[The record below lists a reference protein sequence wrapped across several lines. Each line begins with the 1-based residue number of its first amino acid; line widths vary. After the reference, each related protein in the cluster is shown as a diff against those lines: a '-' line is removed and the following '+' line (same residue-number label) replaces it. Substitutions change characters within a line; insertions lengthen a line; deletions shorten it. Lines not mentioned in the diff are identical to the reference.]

1 LVLRGIAGIGD
12 AESIARHLS
21 HEKQARYNLFP
32 ACIECPLLV
41 RVRFAL
47 IYTCP
52 VKLRYKMTSHGPL
65 STVNDLFLRDASAA
79 NPRAVLWQD
88 EFGHW
93 QPISS
98 DQIYQRVRMLAK
110 TFLDW
115 GAAKGDRIALIS
127 ENRWEW
133 AIADFAVLA
142 IGAVDVP
149 IYPTLTGEQ
158 IAELLKDAG
167 CRIAVVSTR
176 QQFDKLHAVR
186 SHTPLQKILMMDSA
200 TPPSGAI
207 ALAQV
212 LSGADARGSERD
224 ADFEALARSAQPKDL
239 ATLIYTS
246 GTTGEPKGVMLTHG
260 NIAAN
265 QNCCAAGFDFNPA
278 DACISFLPLSH
289 ITARA
294 LDYVMYGRGAQVA
307 YCTQFDKLPQ
317 AMREVRPTVFVGVPR
332 VYEKIRQAVEQ
343 KSAVSALKK
352 RMLGWALK
360 VGSGQRDAVYAG
372 RQPSSFSW
380 KLASKLV
387 FSKVREAFGGR
398 VRFFVS
404 GGAPLGIDTAK
415 WFADAG
421 IAVWEGYGLT
431 ETSPV
436 IALNSPVSQRMGAVG
451 KPVENVE
458 LKFAED
464 GELLVRGPSVFAGY
478 WQKPAAN
485 AECFDKDGWFSTG
498 DIAHLDENN
507 FLYITDRKK
516 ELLKTSGGKLV
527 APQPIENKLKN
538 NVLVG
543 QAALVGDKHKF
554 ISALISPNFA
564 ALEELAKRQGIEAK
578 SRADLVADSRIIAV
592 YSEIFR
598 TVNGGLANFET
609 IKRFRLVADEWS
621 QESGELT
628 PSMKLKRR
636 VILSK
641 YAQLVGELYADEAT
655 SRAE

>member
-1 LVLRGIAGIGD
+1 MRIAG
-12 AESIARHLS
+12 AKSA
-21 HEKQARYNLFP
+21 QA
-32 ACIECPLLV
+32 I
-41 RVRFAL
+41 
-47 IYTCP
+47 
-52 VKLRYKMTSHGPL
+52 
-65 STVNDLFLRDASAA
+65 
-79 NPRAVLWQD
+79 LWQD

-98 DQIYQRVRMLAK
+98 DQIYQRVRHLAK
-110 TFLDW
+110 TFLKW
-115 GAAKGDRIALIS
+115 GANKGDRIALVS

-133 AIADFAVLA
+133 AITDFATLA

-158 IAELLKDAG
+158 IAELLRDAD

-176 QQFDKLHAVR
+176 QQFDKLSAVR
-186 SHTPLQKILMMDSA
+186 AQTPLQRIVMMDSGM
-200 TPPSGAI
+200 PLDGAI
-207 ALAQV
+207 ALSEV
-212 LSGADARGSERD
+212 LAGADERGGERD
-224 ADFEALARSAQPKDL
+224 EVFDGLVRAVEAKDL

-260 NIAAN
+260 NIASN
-265 QNCCAAGFDFNPA
+265 QNCAAAEFDFNNT

-294 LDYVMYGRGAQVA
+294 LDYVMYGRGAQVVYVA
-307 YCTQFDKLPQ
+307 QFDKLPQ

-343 KSAVSALKK
+343 KSSVSPVKK
-352 RMLGWALK
+352 KILGWALK
-360 VGSGQRDAVYAG
+360 TGAGKRSVVYAG
-372 RQPSSFSW
+372 KRPGSPSW
-380 KLASKLV
+380 RLAGKLV
-387 FSKVREAFGGR
+387 YGKVRDAFGGR
-398 VRFFVS
+398 VRYFVS
-404 GGAPLGIDTAK
+404 GGAPLGIDTAS

-421 IAVWEGYGLT
+421 IPVWEGYGLT

-436 IALNSPVSQRMGAVG
+436 IALNSPAAQRMGSVG
-451 KPVENVE
+451 KPQPNFE

-464 GELLVRGPSVFAGY
+464 GELLVRGSSVFAGY

-485 AECFDKDGWFSTG
+485 AECFDDQGWFSTG
-498 DIAHLDENN
+498 DIGHLDTDG

-538 NVLVG
+538 SVLVG
-543 QAALVGDKHKF
+543 QVALVGDKHKF
-554 ISALISPNFA
+554 ISALISPNFV
-564 ALEELAKRQGIEAK
+564 ALEDLVRKQGFSAN
-578 SRADLVADSRIIAV
+578 SRAELVADSRVIAL
-592 YSEIFR
+592 YSEIVR
-598 TVNGGLANFET
+598 TVNGSLASFET
-609 IKRFRLVADEWS
+609 IKRFRVVPDEWS

-636 VILSK
+636 VITGK
-641 YAQLVGELYADEAT
+641 YVAEVAALYADEAT
-655 SRAE
+655 ARAE